1 MGKHSEV
8 FVAFDVA
15 KKKHAVAIAEGG
27 RTGEVRF
34 LGDVE
39 NSPLP
44 IERTIKRLA
53 DRYDRLHVCFEAG
66 PTGYGLYR
74 QVRALGHDCMVV
86 APALIPKRAGERIKT
101 NRRDAVTLARLHR
114 AGELTGVW
122 APDAAHEAVR
132 DLVRARE
139 AAADDLRRK
148 RQQLLSFLLRHS
160 RIYSGGG
167 HWTLAHRRWL
177 AGQKFEHAAQQI
189 VFQEGIDA
197 IEDALQR
204 LRRLEKQ
211 LAVIVPEWSMAPVV
225 EAYQAMRGAS
235 FLVAVTFAAE
245 IGDVRRFDTPRQL
258 MSFLGLVPAE
268 SSTGDTIRRK
278 GLTLAGN
285 RRARR
290 ALVEAAWTYRYPA
303 QGQRDLE
310 SPAGGAAE
318 ARARHRLE
326 SAGPSVRPLSP
337 SQRHRQEAAD
347 RRGGDRPRD
356 GRVPVGDRPGGR
368 ARVSA
373 GGLFFR
379 CPEPGAEHVGGEL
392 PSLVMWPGSR
402 PTPVL

>member
-1 MGKHSEV
+1 MGKYIEV
-8 FVAFDVA
+8 FVAFDIA

-34 LGDVE
+34 LSDVE

-44 IERTIKRLA
+44 IERTIKRSGG
-53 DRYDRLHVCFEAG
+53 RYDRLHICFEAG
-66 PTGYGLYR
+66 PTGCGLYR
-74 QVRALGHDCMVV
+74 QIQALSHECMVV
-86 APALIPKRAGERIKT
+86 APALIPKRPVPKRPGERIKT
-101 NRRDAVTLARLHR
+101 NRRDAVTLARLHQ

-122 APDAAHEAVR
+122 IPDGAHEAVR

-139 AAADDLRRK
+139 AAANDLRRK

-167 HWTLAHRRWL
+167 HWTMASRRWL
-177 AGQKFEHAAQQI
+177 ANQKFEHAAHQI

-197 IEDALQR
+197 IEDAVQR

-211 LAVIVPEWSMAPVV
+211 LALIVPEWSMAPVV

-258 MSFLGLVPAE
+258 ISFLGLVPAE
-268 SSTGDTIRRK
+268 RSTGDTIRGN

-290 ALVEAAWTYRYPA
+290 ALIEAAWTYRYPA
-303 QGQRDLE
+303 RVSETL
-310 SPAGGAAE
+310 
-318 ARARHRLE
+318 RARLEALPKPVRDIAWKAQIRLCARYRRF
-326 SAGPSVRPLSP
+326 SATGKKLPVVV
-337 SQRHRQEAAD
+337 AAIA
-347 RRGGDRPRD
+347 REMAAFLWVI
-356 GRVPVGDRPGGR
+356 GREVAP
-368 ARVSA
+368 A
-373 GGLFFR
+373 
-379 CPEPGAEHVGGEL
+379 
-392 PSLVMWPGSR
+392 
-402 PTPVL
+402 